1 MTSVET
7 NLLQRVMTRALEWFL
22 IFLMIVLT
30 AVVVVAVLYRI
41 AGDSLSWYDEV
52 AAVLLSWVTYYGACL
67 AALERKHIGVD
78 SVLLMLPT
86 KFRLI
91 GVIVAEAFVI
101 GFFVLMAWA
110 GYQVVMILVT
120 PVLLTLLGTFLVPYV
135 LVISIGNIL
144 RLPKADLTLERKSQ
158 KYWLFTFSSASKL
171 TLNQL
176 LQLPR

>member
-1 MTSVET
+1 VPLVSA
-7 NLLQRVMTRALEWFL
+7 NFALKFLQDFGSDTEPHQ
-22 IFLMIVLT
+22 IN
-30 AVVVVAVLYRI
+30 
-41 AGDSLSWYDEV
+41 
-52 AAVLLSWVTYYGACL
+52 YYL
-67 AALERKHIGVD
+67 
-78 SVLLMLPT
+78 
-86 KFRLI
+86 
-91 GVIVAEAFVI
+91 AEASLL
-101 GFFVLMAWA
+101 GT
-110 GYQVVMILVT
+110 GHQVVMILVT

>member
-91 GVIVAEAFVI
+91 GVVRCRS
-101 GFFVLMAWA
+101 LCH
-110 GYQVVMILVT
+110 
-120 PVLLTLLGTFLVPYV
+120 
-135 LVISIGNIL
+135 
-144 RLPKADLTLERKSQ
+144 
-158 KYWLFTFSSASKL
+158 WLFCLDGMGRISGCDDPCRRIPWSA
-171 TLNQL
+171 
-176 LQLPR
+176 

>member
-1 MTSVET
+1 VTSVET

-30 AVVVVAVLYRI
+30 AVVVIAVLYRI

-78 SVLLMLPT
+78 TVLLMLPT

-91 GVIVAEAFVI
+91 GVVVAEAFVI

-110 GYQVVMILVT
+110 GYQVVMILEGESLVSLTWISVQFTQSVIPVT
-120 PVLLTLLGTFLVPYV
+120 AVLFVICELL
-135 LVISIGNIL
+135 SIPG
-144 RLPKADLTLERKSQ
+144 
-158 KYWLFTFSSASKL
+158 YWRAVAAGQS
-171 TLNQL
+171 LNDH
-176 LQLPR
+176 